1 MNKNQTW
8 VIRHKIT
15 KQHWK
20 ARSGKTS
27 WSKAGAAKNAWAN
40 TYQGFGRDL
49 PEDVRHCYEHQ
60 SEWVTCKFSDQDIY
74 ECVDICADVT
84 VSGDEAKELIRL
96 REVTKG
102 IHLLI
107 TEADYLYYKDV
118 LGSINF
124 CTTDLVYY
132 GKLEETLWDN
142 SKVTDLVSYHGKDL
156 TELDEQFKIAVD
168 DYLVSLG

>member
-20 ARSGKTS
+20 ARSGKIS
-27 WSKAGAAKNAWAN
+27 WAKAGAAKNAWAN
-40 TYQGFGRDL
+40 TYVSPHRIPDEL
-49 PEDVRHCYEHQ
+49 MPYYIHLEMYD
-60 SEWVTCKFSDQDIY
+60 TCKFDDQGIY
-74 ECVDICADVT
+74 ECVDICTDVT
-84 VSGDEAKELIRL
+84 LSGDESKELLRL
-96 REVTKG
+96 REVAKG

-107 TEADYLYYKDV
+107 TEADYLHYKDV
-118 LGSINF
+118 LGSIKF

-142 SKVTDLVSYHGKDL
+142 SKVPDLVSYHGKDL